1 MREIDLRVSVDE
13 VNLILEALGDLPFV
27 KVYALIGKIQQQANQ
42 QISAAERPS
51 DAANSQS
58 QESHAS

>member
-1 MREIDLRVSVDE
+1 MREIDLRISVDE

-27 KVYALIGKIQQQANQ
+27 KVYTLIGKIQQQANQ

-51 DAANSQS
+51 DAANGQP